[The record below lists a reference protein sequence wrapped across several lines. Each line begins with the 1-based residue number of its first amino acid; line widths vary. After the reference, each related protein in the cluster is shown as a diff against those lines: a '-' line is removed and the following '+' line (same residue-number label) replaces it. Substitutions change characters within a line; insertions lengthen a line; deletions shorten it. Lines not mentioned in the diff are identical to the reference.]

1 VVLPEGYET
10 MKFDNALQE
19 WLTRKIALSHDPA
32 NDRRILTEHVA
43 VGEEILASL
52 PAKADRSESERRVAE
67 QVHDCSRAL
76 RREFLSLHAEW
87 LFDSLTDRGMLSKR
101 ISELAYEA
109 SEKCPG
115 LVPTRAQIADE
126 LQHLQKHKEEREIDQ
141 GLLLQ
146 SWLAHPRIGLGVMR
160 AMLRPTRRATELL
173 ERFEQD
179 GEIVLETVTL
189 QRHQAAGHI
198 TLHNLSC
205 LNAEDNQLVDD
216 LETAV
221 DLVLLSPSIKA
232 GIMRGGIMTH
242 PRYAGRR
249 VFSAGI
255 NLKNLNAG
263 KISFLDFLMRR
274 EFGFI
279 SKIMRGLRPEQAAPH
294 DIGPF
299 LEWQKPWLAVVDSFA
314 IGGGAQL
321 LLAFD
326 RVIATPDSF
335 ISLPAA
341 QEGIVPGL
349 SNLRLTRAVGARIAR
364 QIILFGR
371 KIWATEPAGSL
382 VIDEI
387 VEAAS
392 MEEAIARN
400 ASDLCSPAVVAN
412 RHMLNLSEEPL
423 EAMRHYATDFAL
435 LQAVRLYSP
444 DVLNKT
450 RFA

>member
-1 VVLPEGYET
+1 

-19 WLTRKIALSHDPA
+19 WLARKIIFTQQPA
-32 NDRRILTEHVA
+32 EDNRILAEHLA
-43 VGEEILASL
+43 IGEEILASL
-52 PAKADRSESERRVAE
+52 SEKPNRTDSEQRVAK
-67 QVHDCSRAL
+67 QVHDCSRTL
-76 RREFLSLHAEW
+76 RRQFLSLHAEW
-87 LFDSLTDRGMLSKR
+87 LYNSLTAQGTVPKR
-101 ISELAYEA
+101 ISELIYEA
-109 SEKCPG
+109 AEKCPG
-115 LVPTRAQIADE
+115 LVPTRTQIADE
-126 LQHLQKHKEEREIDQ
+126 LRHPQKHKEEREIDQ

-146 SWLAHPRIGLGVMR
+146 SWLAHPGIAVRLFH
-160 AMLRPTRRATELL
+160 AMLRPTRRAVELL

-179 GEIVLETVTL
+179 GQVVLKTASL
-189 QRHQAAGHI
+189 QRDQAAGHI
-198 TLHNLSC
+198 TIHNLSC
-205 LNAEDNQLVDD
+205 LNDEDNQLVED
-216 LETAV
+216 LETVV
-221 DLVLLSPSIKA
+221 DLVLLSPSIKV
-232 GIMRGGIMTH
+232 GVLRGGIMTH

-255 NLKNLNAG
+255 NLKDLNNG
-263 KISFLDFLMRR
+263 KISFLDFLIRR

-279 SKIMRGLRPEQAAPH
+279 SKIMRGLRPEQAALT
-294 DIGPF
+294 DMGPF
-299 LEWQKPWLAVVDSFA
+299 LDLQKPWLAVVDAFA

-341 QEGIVPGL
+341 QEGIVPGF
-349 SNLRLTRAVGARIAR
+349 SNLRLTRAMGTRIAR

-382 VIDEI
+382 IVDEV

-392 MEEAIARN
+392 MEDAIARN
-400 ASDLCSPAVVAN
+400 INDLCSPAVIAN

-423 EAMRHYATDFAL
+423 ESMRHYAVDFAL
-435 LQAVRLYSP
+435 VQATRLYSP
-444 DVLNKT
+444 DVLNKA

>member
-1 VVLPEGYET
+1 

-19 WLTRKIALSHDPA
+19 WLARKITFTRDPV
-32 NDRRILTEHVA
+32 NDGRILAEHLA

-52 PAKADRSESERRVAE
+52 SAKPDRPESEQRVAGH
-67 QVHDCSRAL
+67 VHDSSRAL
-76 RREFLSLHAEW
+76 RRQFLSLHAEW
-87 LFDSLTDRGMLSKR
+87 LYNALTAHGTLPKR
-101 ISELAYEA
+101 IGELTYDAA
-109 SEKCPG
+109 EKCPG
-115 LVPTRAQIADE
+115 LVPTHAQIANE
-126 LQHLQKHKEEREIDQ
+126 LRHPQKHKEEREIDQ

-146 SWLAHPRIGLGVMR
+146 SWLAHPGIGLQLMH
-160 AMLRPTRRATELL
+160 AMLRPTSRAAKLL

-179 GEIVLETVTL
+179 GQIVLETVSL

-221 DLVLLSPSIKA
+221 DLVLLSPSIKV
-232 GIMRGGIMTH
+232 GVLRGGIMTH

-255 NLKNLNAG
+255 NLKDLNAG
-263 KISFLDFLMRR
+263 KISFLDFLIRR

-279 SKIMRGLRPEQAAPH
+279 SKIMRGLRPEQAAPY

-299 LEWQKPWLAVVDSFA
+299 LEWQKPWLAVVDTFA

-341 QEGIVPGL
+341 QEGIVPGF

-382 VIDEI
+382 VIDEV
-387 VEAAS
+387 VESAS

-400 ASDLCSPAVVAN
+400 ASDLCSPAVTAN

-423 EAMRHYATDFAL
+423 EAMRHYAADFAL
-435 LQAVRLYSP
+435 LQAIRLYSP
-444 DVLNKT
+444 DVLNKA

>member
-1 VVLPEGYET
+1 

-19 WLTRKIALSHDPA
+19 WLARKIIFTQQPA
-32 NDRRILTEHVA
+32 EDNRILAEHLA
-43 VGEEILASL
+43 IGEEILASL
-52 PAKADRSESERRVAE
+52 SAKPNRTDSEQCVAK
-67 QVHDCSRAL
+67 QVHDCSRTL
-76 RREFLSLHAEW
+76 RGQFLSLHAEW
-87 LFDSLTDRGMLSKR
+87 LYNLLTAQGTMPKR
-101 ISELAYEA
+101 ISELIYDAA
-109 SEKCPG
+109 EKCPG
-115 LVPTRAQIADE
+115 LVPTRTQIADE
-126 LQHLQKHKEEREIDQ
+126 LRHPQKHKEEREIDQ

-146 SWLAHPRIGLGVMR
+146 SWLAHPQIAVRLFH
-160 AMLRPTRRATELL
+160 AMLRPTRRAVELL

-179 GEIVLETVTL
+179 GQVVLKTASL
-189 QRHQAAGHI
+189 QRDQVAGHI
-198 TLHNLSC
+198 TIHNLSC
-205 LNAEDNQLVDD
+205 LNAEDNQLVED
-216 LETAV
+216 LETVV
-221 DLVLLSPSIKA
+221 DLVLLSPSIKV
-232 GIMRGGIMTH
+232 GVLRGGIMTH

-255 NLKNLNAG
+255 NLKDLNNG
-263 KISFLDFLMRR
+263 KISFLDFLIRR

-279 SKIMRGLRPEQAAPH
+279 SKIMRGLRPEQAALA
-294 DIGPF
+294 DMGPF
-299 LEWQKPWLAVVDSFA
+299 LDLQKPWLAVVDAFA

-341 QEGIVPGL
+341 QEGIIPGF
-349 SNLRLTRAVGARIAR
+349 SNLRLTRAMGARIAR

-382 VIDEI
+382 IVDEV

-392 MEEAIARN
+392 MEDAMARN
-400 ASDLCSPAVVAN
+400 INDLCSPAVIAN
-412 RHMLNLSEEPL
+412 RHMLNQSEEPL
-423 EAMRHYATDFAL
+423 ESMRHYAADFAL
-435 LQAVRLYSP
+435 VQAIRLYSP